1 MNSPHPSTDPWE
13 QPLASWTPRK
23 PSPALRR
30 RIFGRYADL
39 PAPPEVTPVA
49 RGLAWLVPA
58 LGTAVII
65 GTMVVGPAH
74 PQAGGFTGHHSAE
87 MAALDAAAAQS
98 FQNTL
103 SSPGFAWTNTA
114 PGPST
119 NGSLRG
125 LN

>member
-1 MNSPHPSTDPWE
+1 MPQPSTDPWE

-23 PSPALRR
+23 PSPALRD
-30 RIFGRYADL
+30 RIFGVRGGA
-39 PAPPEVTPVA
+39 PEVTPVA

-58 LGTAVII
+58 LGTAVIV
-65 GTMVVGPAH
+65 GAMVVGPSH
-74 PQAGGFTGHHSAE
+74 PQAGGFTGRHSAE
-87 MAALDAAAAQS
+87 MAALHAAAAQS

-103 SSPGFAWTNTA
+103 SSAGFAWTNTA

-119 NGSLRG
+119 NESLRD